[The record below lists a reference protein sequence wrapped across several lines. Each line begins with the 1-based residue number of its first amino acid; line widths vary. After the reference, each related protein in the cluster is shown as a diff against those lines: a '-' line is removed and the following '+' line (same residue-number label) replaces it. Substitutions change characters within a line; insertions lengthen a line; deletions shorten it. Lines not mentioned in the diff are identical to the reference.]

1 MTWLDCNTEEQGVN
15 EVVAKLKCKVYTDFV
30 DKSEAERISV
40 TNGLLEPT
48 QYELATSVTIMHK
61 TINVPMQ

>member
-1 MTWLDCNTEEQGVN
+1 MTWLDCNTEDQGVN
-15 EVVAKLKCKVYTDFV
+15 KVVAKLKCKVCTEFV

-48 QYELATSVTIMHK
+48 PYELAMSVTMHE
-61 TINVPMQ
+61 TIIVPMQ

>member
-1 MTWLDCNTEEQGVN
+1 MTWLDCNTEKQGVKK
-15 EVVAKLKCKVYTDFV
+15 VIAKLKYTVCTEFV

-40 TNGLLEPT
+40 TIGLLEPT
-48 QYELATSVTIMHK
+48 QYELATPITMHE

>member
-1 MTWLDCNTEEQGVN
+1 MTWLDCNTEKQGAKK
-15 EVVAKLKCKVYTDFV
+15 VVAKLKYRVCTEFV
-30 DKSEAERISV
+30 DKSEAVRISV

-48 QYELATSVTIMHK
+48 QYELATSVSIMHE

>member
-1 MTWLDCNTEEQGVN
+1 MI
-15 EVVAKLKCKVYTDFV
+15 AKLKYGVCTEFV
-30 DKSEAERISV
+30 NKSEAERISV

-48 QYELATSVTIMHK
+48 QYELATSVTIMHE

>member
-1 MTWLDCNTEEQGVN
+1 MTWLDCSTEKQGVKK
-15 EVVAKLKCKVYTDFV
+15 VIAKLKCKVCTEFV

-40 TNGLLEPT
+40 TIGLLEPT
-48 QYELATSVTIMHK
+48 QYELAMSVTMHE

>member
-15 EVVAKLKCKVYTDFV
+15 EVVAKLKCKVCTEFV

-48 QYELATSVTIMHK
+48 PCELAMSVTMHE
-61 TINVPMQ
+61 TIIVPMQ